1 MSHVQNR
8 TTKSKFT
15 NLIDRKYDTRKLY
28 EIHVKCVHPGE
39 GLRLAEAS
47 PSGAWKMKNP
57 VMYVLVMS
65 GCCVCVCVC
74 VCTHRLE
81 PIWTCLMRNRELH
94 WWQPVKATTWTQ
106 WSTCWELEHLSA
118 TRWVSMHSL
127 SLIIS
132 FNLSWQP
139 VHLSNSAFPYIT
151 QSTAATVQ
159 SISTTIFKIIASII
173 WWSSEKQIVSFSD
186 WVLFKM

>member
-74 VCTHRLE
+74 VCVYTQAGANLDMFDEEQRTPLMAACEGNHLDTVKYLLRAGASVSHKVGQHALTQFHHL
-81 PIWTCLMRNRELH
+81 IQLVLTTC
-94 WWQPVKATTWTQ
+94 
-106 WSTCWELEHLSA
+106 
-118 TRWVSMHSL
+118 
-127 SLIIS
+127 
-132 FNLSWQP
+132 
-139 VHLSNSAFPYIT
+139 AF
-151 QSTAATVQ
+151 VQ
-159 SISTTIFKIIASII
+159 FCFSIHYSVNCCHCSVYFYYY
-173 WWSSEKQIVSFSD
+173 F
-186 WVLFKM
+186 